1 MSFALRTLLSTFLA
15 VGAVAADAP
24 PTPLPV
30 SGLPEFHAGGSV
42 TWSSDPAK
50 PSIADGGVTARYE
63 SVLLAGERLTMLQQ
77 LVPGTKVSTPADA
90 DLTAGPNGP
99 TPTTVTLDTR
109 QATSPS
115 IGFKGLF
122 SPSAVHIRRLPPD
135 ATRPATVRWHVALP
149 DAGSFAGHLRLAQ
162 GWAPFHG
169 WAENAEFEIE
179 GTLVAGAVKDLR
191 VVQILLHSRPAAAD
205 AAVRNAEINRLRP
218 DVPLPAAGQDPT
230 PEQIGGHIDAQTVI
244 LTFDATGAPGVSLK
258 GNSHIGGDP
267 QLFTARDTVPAK
279 P

>member
-1 MSFALRTLLSTFLA
+1 MPLALRTLLSVVFA
-15 VGAVAADAP
+15 AGAFAADAAP
-24 PTPLPV
+24 ETLSP

-50 PSIADGGVTARYE
+50 PSVADGGVTARYE
-63 SVLLAGERLTMLQQ
+63 SVLLAGERLTMIQQ
-77 LVPGTKVSTPADA
+77 PIPGTKVSTPADA

-99 TPTTVTLDTR
+99 TPTTVTIDTR
-109 QATSPS
+109 QATLPN

-135 ATRPATVRWHVALP
+135 AARPAAVRWHVALP
-149 DAGSFAGHLRLAQ
+149 DAGSFAGQLRLAQ

-169 WAENAEFEIE
+169 WAEHAEFEIE
-179 GTLVAGAVKDLR
+179 GTLIAGAVKELR
-191 VVQILLHSRPAAAD
+191 VVQILLHSRPAAGD
-205 AAVRNAEINRLRP
+205 VPVRNAEINRLRP
-218 DVPLPAAGQDPT
+218 EAPLPAPGEDPT

-244 LTFDATGAPGVSLK
+244 LTFDASGAPGVSLK
-258 GNSHIGGDP
+258 GNSHVGGDP
-267 QLFTARDTVPAK
+267 QLFTTRDAGPAK

>member
-1 MSFALRTLLSTFLA
+1 MPLALRTLLSALLA
-15 VGAVAADAP
+15 AGAVAADAP
-24 PTPLPV
+24 PTPLPL

-50 PSIADGGVTARYE
+50 PSVADGGVTARYE
-63 SVLLAGERLTMLQQ
+63 SVLLAGERLTMIQQ

-99 TPTTVTLDTR
+99 TPTTVILDTR
-109 QATSPS
+109 QATLPS

-135 ATRPATVRWHVALP
+135 AARPAAVRWHVALP

-169 WAENAEFEIE
+169 WAERAEFEIE
-179 GTLVAGAVKDLR
+179 GTLIDGAVKGLR
-191 VVQILLHSRPAAAD
+191 VVQILLHSRPAVGDVAM
-205 AAVRNAEINRLRP
+205 RNAEINRLRQ
-218 DVPLPAAGQDPT
+218 DAPLPAAGQDPT

-244 LTFDATGAPGVSLK
+244 LTFDVSGAPGVSLK
-258 GNSHIGGDP
+258 GNSHVGGDP
-267 QLFTARDTVPAK
+267 QLFTTRDVAPAK